1 MRPKQNVS
9 KVPQIFRRV
18 SVRGAVLVW
27 RRCDTPCTSGFTDD
41 VMFAHEAADKAVCLR
56 TVSFFCWFFRVINVL
71 VLIFPLHLLF
81 VYLLAY
87 LLVTGEISIDHYYHS

>member
-1 MRPKQNVS
+1 MLCRAMRPKQNVS

-18 SVRGAVLVW
+18 NVRGAVLVW

-56 TVSFFCWFFRVINVL
+56 TVSFFL
-71 VLIFPLHLLF
+71 LIFPR
-81 VYLLAY
+81 Y
-87 LLVTGEISIDHYYHS
+87 

>member
-1 MRPKQNVS
+1 MLCKAMRPKQNVS

-27 RRCDTPCTSGFTDD
+27 RRCDTPYTSGFTDD

-56 TVSFFCWFFRVINVL
+56 TVSFFL
-71 VLIFPLHLLF
+71 LIFPRYKRFGLNFSFTPIVCLLTC
-81 VYLLAY
+81 LLI
-87 LLVTGEISIDHYYHS
+87 GHW